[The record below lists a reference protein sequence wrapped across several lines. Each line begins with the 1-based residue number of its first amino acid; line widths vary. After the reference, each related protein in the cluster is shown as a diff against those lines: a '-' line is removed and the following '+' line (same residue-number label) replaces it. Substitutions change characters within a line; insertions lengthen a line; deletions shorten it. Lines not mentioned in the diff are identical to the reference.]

1 MHTLATQL
9 NLITHGPNDLELKVA
24 GCTVAQVEEALWEIL
39 NLGPGVLCYVDEVL
53 VLDKENLVLGV
64 GVSVFFL
71 KPFGFKGSD
80 EFFSMT
86 CKQAAELFGVSD
98 ETIRRWIHNGKLR
111 GTKSPLRTSLRA
123 CRELRDQ
130 LLVQPPPPADTG
142 KPRPY
147 GRRDRKAWE
156 FIDPD
161 KSGTK

>member
-1 MHTLATQL
+1 MAVDTTYPMNH
-9 NLITHGPNDLELKVA
+9 ISYGPNDLELNVA
-24 GCTVAQVEEALWEIL
+24 GYTIAQVEEALAEVL
-39 NLGPGVLCYVDEVL
+39 NLGPGLLCYVGGVL
-53 VLDKENLVLGV
+53 SQEKNFVLGV